1 MLKVKK
7 LKYKFDNTTFE
18 FNFDLNSND
27 IVGVIGKSGSGKTTL
42 FNLLAGFLKPND
54 GSIFLN
60 DNDITYLKPPI
71 RNISILF
78 QDHNNFNHLT
88 IFENIILGI
97 DPDMKLT
104 QNNLK
109 IVKNIMKKVSLNIDL
124 RKKVSD
130 LSGGEQQRVSIARS
144 LLRKKPLL
152 LLDEPFNSLDPG
164 LRKTLYEDVKKMSL
178 NNRLMTLIS
187 SHLIEELKNVTDKC
201 YCFLFQTFMFGF
213 WHNTRFSN
221 KTVTLLTGA
230 YVEEGLRNVLIE
242 K

>member
-7 LKYKFDNTTFE
+7 LKYKFESTSFE

-27 IVGVIGKSGSGKTTL
+27 IVGVIGKSGSGKSTL
-42 FNLLAGFLKPND
+42 FNLLSGFLKPND

-60 DNDITYLKPPI
+60 DNNITHLKPPA

-97 DPDMKLT
+97 DPDMKQT
-104 QNNLK
+104 QANFK
-109 IVKNIMKKVSLNIDL
+109 IVKNIMKKVSLNINL
-124 RKKVSD
+124 KKKVSD

-144 LLRKKPLL
+144 LLRKKSIL

-164 LRKTLYEDVKKMSL
+164 LRKILYEDVRKMSID
-178 NNRLMTLIS
+178 NQLMTLVS
-187 SHLIEELKNVTDKC
+187 SHLIEELKSVTDQ
-201 YCFLFQTFMFGF
+201 FLFI
-213 WHNTRFSN
+213 N
-221 KTVTLLTGA
+221 KGKIIENKILSYRQLLKNK
-230 YVEEGLRNVLIE
+230 YFKEYLQ
-242 K
+242 

>member
-54 GSIFLN
+54 GSLFLN

-164 LRKTLYEDVKKMSL
+164 LRKTLYEDVKRCL
-178 NNRLMTLIS
+178 
-187 SHLIEELKNVTDKC
+187 
-201 YCFLFQTFMFGF
+201 
-213 WHNTRFSN
+213 
-221 KTVTLLTGA
+221 
-230 YVEEGLRNVLIE
+230 
-242 K
+242 

>member
-18 FNFDLNSND
+18 FNFDLNNND

-187 SHLIEELKNVTDKC
+187 SHLIEELKNVTDK
-201 YCFLFQTFMFGF
+201 FLFI
-213 WHNTRFSN
+213 N
-221 KTVTLLTGA
+221 KGKIVENKILTYRQLLKNK
-230 YVEEGLRNVLIE
+230 YFKEYLL
-242 K
+242 

>member
-7 LKYKFDNTTFE
+7 LKYKFESTSFE

-27 IVGVIGKSGSGKTTL
+27 IVGVIGKSGSGKSTL
-42 FNLLAGFLKPND
+42 FNLLSGFLKPND

-60 DNDITYLKPPI
+60 DYNITHLKPPA

-97 DPDMKLT
+97 DPDMKQT
-104 QNNLK
+104 QANFK

-124 RKKVSD
+124 KKKVSD

-144 LLRKKPLL
+144 LLRKKSIL

-164 LRKTLYEDVKKMSL
+164 LRKILYEDVKKMSID
-178 NNRLMTLIS
+178 NQLMTLVS
-187 SHLIEELKNVTDKC
+187 SHLIEELKSVTDQ
-201 YCFLFQTFMFGF
+201 FLFI
-213 WHNTRFSN
+213 N
-221 KTVTLLTGA
+221 KGKIIENKILSYRQLLKNK
-230 YVEEGLRNVLIE
+230 YFKEYLQ
-242 K
+242 

>member
-7 LKYKFDNTTFE
+7 LKYKFESTSFE

-27 IVGVIGKSGSGKTTL
+27 IVGVIGKSGSGKSTL
-42 FNLLAGFLKPND
+42 FNLLSGFLKPND

-60 DNDITYLKPPI
+60 DNNITHLKPSA

-97 DPDMKLT
+97 DPDMKQT
-104 QNNLK
+104 QANFK

-124 RKKVSD
+124 KKKVSD

-144 LLRKKPLL
+144 LLRKKSIL

-164 LRKTLYEDVKKMSL
+164 LRKILYEDVRKMSID
-178 NNRLMTLIS
+178 NQLMTLVS
-187 SHLIEELKNVTDKC
+187 SHLIEELKSVTDQ
-201 YCFLFQTFMFGF
+201 FLFI
-213 WHNTRFSN
+213 N
-221 KTVTLLTGA
+221 KGKIIENKILSYRQLLKNK
-230 YVEEGLRNVLIE
+230 YFKEYLLVPNFIN
-242 K
+242 

>member
-7 LKYKFDNTTFE
+7 LRYKFDNTTFE

-54 GSIFLN
+54 GYIFLN
-60 DNDITYLKPPI
+60 DNDITYLMPPI
-71 RNISILF
+71 RNICILF
-78 QDHNNFNHLT
+78 QDVNNFNHLT

-97 DPDMKLT
+97 DPDMKLS

-124 RKKVSD
+124 RKKVGD

-187 SHLIEELKNVTDKC
+187 SHLIEELKNVTDK
-201 YCFLFQTFMFGF
+201 FLFI
-213 WHNTRFSN
+213 N
-221 KTVTLLTGA
+221 KGKIVENKILTYRQLLKNK
-230 YVEEGLRNVLIE
+230 YFKEYLL
-242 K
+242 

>member
-42 FNLLAGFLKPND
+42 FNLLAGFLKPNY

-187 SHLIEELKNVTDKC
+187 SHLIEELKNVTDK
-201 YCFLFQTFMFGF
+201 FLFI
-213 WHNTRFSN
+213 N
-221 KTVTLLTGA
+221 KGKIVESKILTYRQLLKNK
-230 YVEEGLRNVLIE
+230 YFKEYLL
-242 K
+242 

>member
-7 LKYKFDNTTFE
+7 LKYKFESTSFE

-27 IVGVIGKSGSGKTTL
+27 IVGVIGKSGSGKSTL
-42 FNLLAGFLKPND
+42 FNLLSGFLKPND

-60 DNDITYLKPPI
+60 DNNITHLKPPA

-97 DPDMKLT
+97 DPDMKQT
-104 QNNLK
+104 QANFK

-124 RKKVSD
+124 KKKVSD

-144 LLRKKPLL
+144 LLRKKSIL

-164 LRKTLYEDVKKMSL
+164 LRKTLYEDVRKMSID
-178 NNRLMTLIS
+178 NQLMTLVS
-187 SHLIEELKNVTDKC
+187 SHLIEELKSVTDQ
-201 YCFLFQTFMFGF
+201 FLFI
-213 WHNTRFSN
+213 N
-221 KTVTLLTGA
+221 KGKIIENKILSYRQLLKNK
-230 YVEEGLRNVLIE
+230 YFKEYLQ
-242 K
+242 